1 MKHLPQTFPNWE
13 QRRIE
18 RELNFIRPLFFGY
31 DTPLD
36 WAVCKMER
44 SDVISLFPRK
54 CAFSGKLLFMKRAVR
69 VKKIDNIWRNTR
81 TIRWYDPQEF
91 MIMAFKL

>member
-1 MKHLPQTFPNWE
+1 MKHLPQTSPNRE

-18 RELNFIRPLFFGY
+18 WELNFVRPLFFGY
-31 DTPLD
+31 DTPLE

-44 SDVISLFPRK
+44 NDIISLLPRR
-54 CAFSGKLLFMKRAVR
+54 CAISGKLLFMKRAVR

-91 MIMAFKL
+91 MIMVFKL